1 MFIEDPFQG
10 LSFKQIKCSDN
21 SKFYHEYAVYCFV
34 IVSSLKEDY
43 IFTDNE
49 RHEYGFYVDRFT
61 TRALIFPQNRGVKCL
76 RTQADVSLLT
86 SPVLT
91 Q

>member
-1 MFIEDPFQG
+1 MLMEDPLQS
-10 LSFKQIKCSDN
+10 LSFKQIKCSG
-21 SKFYHEYAVYCFV
+21 SCKFYHKYAVYCSV

-61 TRALIFPQNRGVKCL
+61 IRALIFPQNRGVKCL
-76 RTQADVSLLT
+76 RTQADVS
-86 SPVLT
+86 
-91 Q
+91 